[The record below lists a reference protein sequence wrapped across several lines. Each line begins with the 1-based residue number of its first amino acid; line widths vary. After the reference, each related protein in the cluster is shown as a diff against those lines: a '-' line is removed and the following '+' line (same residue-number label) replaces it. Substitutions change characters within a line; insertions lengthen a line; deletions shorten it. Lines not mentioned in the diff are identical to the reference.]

1 MNKIETSIAET
12 FSEWVHKLN
21 INDVPEDVVDK
32 LQLIVMDSFGLMVS
46 AKNEQYIDRKSVV

>member
-21 INDVPEDVVDK
+21 INDVPEDVV
-32 LQLIVMDSFGLMVS
+32 
-46 AKNEQYIDRKSVV
+46 E